1 MCDIAVG
8 SDVCDGDTDA
18 AMVVVGR
25 KPEAEVTLFL
35 LSSGVS
41 NEVVILRGNVGRR
54 KDEFDFAMR

>member
-1 MCDIAVG
+1 MIAVG
-8 SDVCDGDTDA
+8 SDVCDADT
-18 AMVVVGR
+18 AMVLLM
-25 KPEAEVTLFL
+25 VTLFL